1 MPCLCLR
8 NRRER
13 GSCRV
18 TSKSVYRL
26 DPLIRTESQ
35 VASHARPP
43 STVTRLI
50 SHKFTSAPAQR
61 TWSSLI
67 SGTSQSPP
75 PAVSV
80 SSHAQA
86 SYNKPAIQHQRSPS
100 SVDVPPQPSKKPEL
114 SCTSFSLL
122 GPPFV
127 RSSQSSRPLLLGCLS
142 VPISLSLLDR
152 LLLELYSLP
161 PCTHEFAGC

>member
-26 DPLIRTESQ
+26 DPLIRTQSQ

-75 PAVSV
+75 PTVSV

-86 SYNKPAIQHQRSPS
+86 SYNKPAIQHQRSPIFCRCTTTTLQKTRTLLYLLFLTRAS
-100 SVDVPPQPSKKPEL
+100 LCTIQSIFAPTPSRL
-114 SCTSFSLL
+114 SFRSDFSLPL
-122 GPPFV
+122 GPSPAGV
-127 RSSQSSRPLLLGCLS
+127 VQSPA
-142 VPISLSLLDR
+142 
-152 LLLELYSLP
+152 LYS
-161 PCTHEFAGC
+161 